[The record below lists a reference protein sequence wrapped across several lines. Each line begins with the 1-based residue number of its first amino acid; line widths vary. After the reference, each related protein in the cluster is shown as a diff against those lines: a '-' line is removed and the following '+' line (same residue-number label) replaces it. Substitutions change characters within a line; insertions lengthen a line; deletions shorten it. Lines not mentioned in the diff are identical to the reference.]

1 MRNPDYSVKI
11 DRGVAEALAGLELEV
26 VSCRMCPRLVN
37 FREHVAKEKRRRYTD
52 WEYWGKPVPGFGDT
66 RARLLIIGLAPAPHG
81 GNRTGRVFTGDRT
94 GDFLFRAL
102 YRAGFASQPI
112 SVSRND
118 GLRVERAYLTAA
130 VKCAPPGNKPETRE
144 IANCSR
150 FLGKELEIFR
160 HAVAVL
166 CLGQTAYH
174 STLKVLTAQYGL
186 AERIPKFR
194 HGLELSLGNNVP
206 RVFASYH
213 PSPRNTQTG
222 KLTERMFLSLI
233 ARIKRIVMED
243 S

>member
-130 VKCAPPGNKPETRE
+130 VSVPHLGTNRRLERSPTVPGFWER
-144 IANCSR
+144 S
-150 FLGKELEIFR
+150 
-160 HAVAVL
+160 
-166 CLGQTAYH
+166 
-174 STLKVLTAQYGL
+174 LK
-186 AERIPKFR
+186 
-194 HGLELSLGNNVP
+194 SLGM
-206 RVFASYH
+206 
-213 PSPRNTQTG
+213 
-222 KLTERMFLSLI
+222 L
-233 ARIKRIVMED
+233 
-243 S
+243 